1 MDIAEIHQKGV
12 ENDFGTLRIKRSALM
27 DGIDSISETL
37 EETRDIALA
46 NQSRLDRVEQIG
58 AENRALILENRGI
71 LLAIADHIGLLYQV
85 PPRSPQSD

>member
-37 EETRDIALA
+37 EETRAIALA

-58 AENRALILENRGI
+58 AENREI
-71 LLAIADHIGLLYQV
+71 LLAIANHLGLDHEV